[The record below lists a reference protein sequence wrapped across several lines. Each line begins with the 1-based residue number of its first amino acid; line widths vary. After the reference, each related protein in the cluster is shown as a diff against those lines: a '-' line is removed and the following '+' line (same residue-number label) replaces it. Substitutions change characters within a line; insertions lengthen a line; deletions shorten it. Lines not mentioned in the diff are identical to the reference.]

1 MNTEIDLPLI
11 VDKELKE
18 VKSFEELTRLLPLL
32 VKLRNSQ
39 RVSWGG
45 DGTTEEFI
53 LELLGLFNEG
63 KLILWADLNK
73 QSQAFNYFMA
83 VVKESDEVAMFW
95 LFYIDVSQ
103 RTISGELTQISIDNL
118 RKLGYKKI
126 QLTTRRIVKSYARWM
141 DKLGFKP
148 IKIMY
153 ERNL

>member
-1 MNTEIDLPLI
+1 MNAEIDMPLI